1 MIRTFLLERISW
13 IVFFVVLQVLSLF
26 LALVDQTVSLSSA
39 LYYVFLSCILMVIF
53 LFIRYRKETPFYAE
67 MKERD
72 NDLDLTTFPEADSPF
87 ESVVETNVR
96 EQIDRLKQELSR
108 NQNLLEE
115 EKDDLLSWIHEVK
128 TPMTAMR
135 LIIDR
140 IDDYKLKSQLTFEW
154 MRIDLLLDQQLHQ
167 KRIPFIENDLYI
179 EEVELEPLLV
189 DEIKSLRSWCMQKGI
204 GFDIDLQ
211 VEQVLS
217 DAKWLAFILRQ
228 LMTNAI
234 KYSEQSDITLT
245 SFEKSGRTH
254 LLIKDHGRGI
264 DPRDLPRIFEKGFTS
279 TTDHQ
284 HAAATGMGL
293 YLADRI
299 RQAMKIQI
307 EVASKLGGGTT
318 FTLIFPNQNEFTKLR
333 SM

>member
-13 IVFFVVLQVLSLF
+13 ILFIILLQL
-26 LALVDQTVSLSSA
+26 LALFIAFVDQTLPLTSV
-39 LYYVFLSCILMVIF
+39 LYYVFLSSILMVLF

-67 MKERD
+67 IEDRD
-72 NDLDLTTFPEADSPF
+72 NDLDVTTFPEADSPF
-87 ESVVETNVR
+87 ESLIETNVR
-96 EQIDRLKQELSR
+96 EQIERLKQELSR
-108 NQNLLEE
+108 NQSLLAQ

-140 IDDYKLKSQLTFEW
+140 TDDYKLKSQLTFEW
-154 MRIDLLLDQQLHQ
+154 IRIHLLLDQQLHQ

-179 EEVELEPLLV
+179 EEVEIEPLLFN
-189 DEIKSLRSWCMQKGI
+189 EIKSLRSWCMQKGI

-211 VEQVLS
+211 AERLLS

-234 KYSEQSDITLT
+234 KYSEQSDIVIA
-245 SFEKSGRTH
+245 SYEKSGRVH
-254 LLIKDHGRGI
+254 LHIEDEGRGI

-279 TTDHQ
+279 TTEHPD
-284 HAAATGMGL
+284 AAATGMGL
-293 YLADRI
+293 YLTDRI
-299 RQAMKIQI
+299 RKALKIEI
-307 EVASKLGGGTT
+307 DVASTPGKGTR
-318 FTLIFPNQNEFTKLR
+318 FTLTFPEQNEFTKLR

>member
-1 MIRTFLLERISW
+1 MIRTFLIERISW
-13 IVFFVVLQVLSLF
+13 ILFFVLLQFLCLF
-26 LALVDQTVSLSSA
+26 LAFIDQTLPLASA

-53 LFIRYRKETPFYAE
+53 LFIRYRKETPFYE
-67 MKERD
+67 EIKDRD

-87 ESVVETNVR
+87 EAVIETNVR
-96 EQIDRLKQELSR
+96 EQMERLKQELSR
-108 NQNLLEE
+108 NQSLLEQ

-140 IDDYKLKSQLTFEW
+140 TEDYKMKSQLTFEW
-154 MRIDLLLDQQLHQ
+154 MRIHLLLDQQLHQ

-179 EEVELEPLLV
+179 EEVEIEPLLFN
-189 DEIKSLRSWCMQKGI
+189 EIKSLRSWCMQKGI

-211 VEQVLS
+211 AEQVLS

-234 KYSEQSDITLT
+234 KYSEQSDIII
-245 SFEKSGRTH
+245 SSYEKSGRIH
-254 LLIKDHGRGI
+254 LLIQDHGRGI

-299 RQAMKIQI
+299 RNKMKIQI
-307 EVASKLGGGTT
+307 DVASKLGEGTT